1 VRRARGFLTIVG
13 LAVAGAIVGVVGAF
27 VQAITLPVGSVDTPV
42 GAVAAVAMTT
52 IAVRT
57 GATLLHHRAGAI
69 AVAVGWAVTVLWT
82 STFPTNEGDII
93 IGATT
98 SALVYVY
105 GGVLLASFAIVF
117 PVRTS
122 RTGFEARP

>member
-13 LAVAGAIVGVVGAF
+13 LAVAGATVGVVGAF
-27 VQAITLPVGSVDTPV
+27 AQAITLPVGSVDAPA

-69 AVAVGWAVTVLWT
+69 AVAVGWAVTVLWM
-82 STFPTNEGDII
+82 SMFPTNEGDII

-98 SALVYVY
+98 SALMYVY

-117 PVRTS
+117 PVRAS
-122 RTGFEARP
+122 RAGFEARP